1 MRCEK
6 LLVWC
11 AVAVLAALLCC
22 RSLAAAEPAWKVGLA
37 QAKITPEKPL
47 WLAGYAARNRPAEG
61 TLHDLWLKVLV
72 LEAADGKRAVLL
84 TSDLLGWPRAMSE
97 SVCVELKTRCG
108 LERSQIMLSASHT
121 HSGPVLQDAL
131 YDIYPLD
138 EKQRAMIAE
147 YSAALVKT
155 AVATVV
161 KALSQLTP
169 ANLGAGEGT
178 TNFAVNRRNNPQLQ
192 VEDLLARGQVLKGP
206 VNHDV
211 PVLAVRAPQG
221 RLLAVVCGYAC
232 HCTTLDA
239 YQWSGDYA
247 GFTQLALEESHPGT
261 MAMFWAGCGSDQN
274 PLPRREVAICRR
286 YGNMLAAAVEEVL
299 RTPLRPIAP
308 QLRTGFQVLDLG
320 FQQPPSEPQLQALAE
335 KGGYEGRWAGRLLK
349 ELKEGKAFAKSYPYP
364 VQVWKLGA
372 EQLWISLGGEVVV
385 DYSLRLKAKYGPHT
399 WITGYANDVM
409 AYIPSRRVWEE
420 GGYEAGA
427 FSVYGLPTQ
436 RWTPDIEEEI
446 ITCIDRLVKSV
457 Q

>member
-1 MRCEK
+1 
-6 LLVWC
+6 
-11 AVAVLAALLCC
+11 
-22 RSLAAAEPAWKVGLA
+22 
-37 QAKITPEKPL
+37 
-47 WLAGYAARNRPAEG
+47 
-61 TLHDLWLKVLV
+61 
-72 LEAADGKRAVLL
+72 
-84 TSDLLGWPRAMSE
+84 
-97 SVCVELKTRCG
+97 
-108 LERSQIMLSASHT
+108 
-121 HSGPVLQDAL
+121 VLQDAL

-138 EKQRAMIAE
+138 EQQRAMIAE
-147 YSAALVKT
+147 YSAALEKT

-169 ANLGAGEGT
+169 ASLRAGEGT

-192 VEDLLARGQVLKGP
+192 VEDLLARGEVLKGP

-211 PVLAVRAPQG
+211 PLLAVRAPEG

-247 GFTQLALEESHPGT
+247 GFAQLALEQSHPGA

-308 QLRTGFQVLDLG
+308 QLRTGYQLLDLG
-320 FQQPPSEPQLQALAE
+320 FEKPPSEAQLQALAE
-335 KGGYEGRWAGRLLK
+335 KGGYEGRWAGRLLQ
-349 ELKEGKAFAKSYPYP
+349 ELKEGKPFAKSYPYP
-364 VQVWKLGA
+364 VQVWRLGDD
-372 EQLWISLGGEVVV
+372 QLWISLGGEVVV
-385 DYSLRLKAKYGPHT
+385 DYSLRLKAKYGPRT

-436 RWTPDIEEEI
+436 RWTPDIEER
-446 ITCIDRLVKSV
+446 ITACVDRLVKSV